1 LKALPESL
9 KKRQE
14 LQRQQ
19 TINKVLHA
27 IDELEREGY
36 KIRVK
41 DLIEYTGLAR
51 STFSK
56 AHVRQVLIDKNI
68 VEVKEGDEKSVRT
81 KRNKKTRIGNLKVQL
96 EKKEVYVER
105 LLEENK
111 ELKHECEILRGK
123 VFQLMQQLQIYEK

>member
-1 LKALPESL
+1 MKELPESL

-14 LQRQQ
+14 LQRQR

-27 IDELEREGY
+27 INDLEREGY

-41 DLIEYTGLAR
+41 DLIECTGLAR

-56 AHVRQVLIDKNI
+56 AHVRRVLIDKKI
-68 VEVKEGDEKSVRT
+68 VKGKDGDETSVRVKT
-81 KRNKKTRIGNLKVQL
+81 NKKTRIGNLKVQL
-96 EKKEVYVER
+96 EKKEAYVER
-105 LLEENK
+105 LLEENR

-123 VFQLMQQLQIYEK
+123 VFQLMQQLQSHEK

>member
-1 LKALPESL
+1 LKELPESL

-27 IDELEREGY
+27 IDDLEREGY

-41 DLIEYTGLAR
+41 DLIDYTGLAR
-51 STFSK
+51 ATFSK
-56 AHVRQVLIDKNI
+56 AKVRQVLIDKNI
-68 VEVKEGDEKSVRT
+68 LKVKEGDENST
-81 KRNKKTRIGNLKVQL
+81 KIKTSKKIRIGNLKAQL
-96 EKKEVYVER
+96 ERKEAYVEK

-111 ELKHECEILRGK
+111 ELKHECEILRAK
-123 VFQLMQQLQIYEK
+123 VFQLMQQPQSYEK